1 MKKSLKAGISFGVSS
16 GVLTTIGLIVGLYA
30 STTSAIIV
38 LGGILTIAIA
48 DSASDGFGMHL
59 SQEAQNQKNK
69 STVWEAASS
78 TFFAKLLIALSF
90 TIPIILLDLLL
101 AVIVSVTWG
110 IILLSI
116 TSYIL
121 AKQQK
126 ENPAKIILGHILLA
140 FLVVI
145 VTYAVGHFVNL
156 FFL

>member
-1 MKKSLKAGISFGVSS
+1 MKNSLKAGISFGISS

-59 SQEAQNQKNK
+59 SQEAQNQKDK

-78 TFFAKLLIALSF
+78 TFFAKLLITLSF
-90 TIPIILLDLLL
+90 TIPIILLDLIL
-101 AVIVSVTWG
+101 AVIISVSWG

-126 ENPAKIILGHILLA
+126 ENPIKIIIGHILLA
-140 FLVVI
+140 LIIVI
-145 VTYAVGHFVNL
+145 LTYSLGNFINTI
-156 FFL
+156 FI